1 MAKILAVDDE
11 LDVLLIVKT
20 TLQSDGY
27 EVETASNG
35 TDALALAREI
45 SPDLIL
51 LDMMMPGMSGLDVL
65 GELKADDST
74 CTIPV
79 IMLTGLSEKD
89 KIQKAL
95 VSGTDYYIVKP
106 FDFQDLL
113 SKINDA
119 LQNAN
124 R

>member
-20 TLQSDGY
+20 TLQSEGY
-27 EVETASNG
+27 EVETASDG
-35 TDALALAREI
+35 TDALALAREV

-65 GELKADDST
+65 RELKADDSV

-106 FDFQDLL
+106 FDHQDLL

-119 LQNAN
+119 LQNAD

>member
-20 TLQSDGY
+20 TLQSEGY
-27 EVETASNG
+27 EVETASDG
-35 TDALALAREI
+35 TDALALAREV

-65 GELKADDST
+65 RELKADDSI

-106 FDFQDLL
+106 FDHQDLL

-119 LQNAN
+119 LQNAD